1 MVEIYKSATSKA
13 VDADCGVHAEI
24 ISDGA
29 RAVLS
34 LFHLKSK
41 VWSMAIIEPAAHLA
55 SDAACAAYVIHAA
68 GQPKEQSAV
77 TEEADEAYY
86 ERCLALEEALQ
97 AAAKRPVGVDVDDE
111 EDDDDNSYL

>member
-13 VDADCGVHAEI
+13 VDAECGVHAEI
-24 ISDGA
+24 ISDGT

-41 VWSMAIIEPAAHLA
+41 AWSMAIIEPAKELGSNSACEA
-55 SDAACAAYVIHAA
+55 FVIRAAR
-68 GQPKEQSAV
+68 QPEVQGAV
-77 TEEADEAYY
+77 TEEADEAYF
-86 ERCLALEEALQ
+86 ERCLDLEDVLKGTA
-97 AAAKRPVGVDVDDE
+97 VGEVDVDDE

>member
-1 MVEIYKSATSKA
+1 MAKIYKCATSKI
-13 VDADCGVHAEI
+13 VDADCGVHAEV

-41 VWSMAIIEPAAHLA
+41 VWSMAIIEPATHLA
-55 SDAACAAYVIHAA
+55 SNADCLAFAIQAA
-68 GQPKEQSAV
+68 GNPKDQNAV
-77 TEEADEAYY
+77 TEAANEAQF

-97 AAAKRPVGVDVDDE
+97 AASRAPAEVDVDDE
-111 EDDDDNSYL
+111 EDDTDNSYL

>member
-1 MVEIYKSATSKA
+1 MADIYKSATSKV

-24 ISDGA
+24 VSDGA

-41 VWSMAIIEPAAHLA
+41 VWSMAIIEPAEHLA
-55 SDAACAAYVIHAA
+55 SDAACAAYVIQAA
-68 GQPKEQSAV
+68 GQPKEQGAV
-77 TEEADEAYY
+77 TEEADEAYF
-86 ERCLALEEALQ
+86 ERCLDLEDVLKGTA
-97 AAAKRPVGVDVDDE
+97 VGEVDVDDE